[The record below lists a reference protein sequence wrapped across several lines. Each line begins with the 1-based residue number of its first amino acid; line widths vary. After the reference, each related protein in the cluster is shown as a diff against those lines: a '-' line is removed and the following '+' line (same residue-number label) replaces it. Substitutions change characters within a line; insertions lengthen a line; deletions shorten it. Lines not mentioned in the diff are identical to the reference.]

1 MTTITTQTIRDNR
14 ASAGA
19 RYAAAVEELAEAYI
33 DLLAH
38 DLALGS
44 ANLSGTVPA
53 DRARPTFPR
62 DGFERLLRELRHG
75 EFAPI
80 VEGDGTTAGGDW
92 DALVTARIAEI
103 RASIGQPLPE

>member
-14 ASAGA
+14 ATAGA

-33 DLLAH
+33 DLLAR
-38 DLALGS
+38 DLAL
-44 ANLSGTVPA
+44 ANANIADTVPA
-53 DRARPTFPR
+53 DRSRRTFPR
-62 DGFERLLRELRHG
+62 DGFEALLRELRHG

-92 DALVTARIAEI
+92 DALVKARIAEI
-103 RASIGQPLPE
+103 RASIGQPIPE